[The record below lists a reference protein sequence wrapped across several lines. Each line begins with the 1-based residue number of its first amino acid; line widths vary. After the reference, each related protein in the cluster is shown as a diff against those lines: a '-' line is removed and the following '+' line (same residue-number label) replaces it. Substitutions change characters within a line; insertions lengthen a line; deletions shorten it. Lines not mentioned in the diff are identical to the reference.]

1 MKKYKIVDNREAFRN
16 NPDCDIVRDD
26 DSMFVVRKYETDSQG
41 NRKPNII
48 VLNPRKFQ
56 EEKVIEEEEAV
67 FQILKGNNVK
77 EIKQV

>member
-1 MKKYKIVDNREAFRN
+1 
-16 NPDCDIVRDD
+16 
-26 DSMFVVRKYETDSQG
+26 MFVVRKYETDSQG

-48 VLNPRKFQ
+48 VLNPKKFQ